1 MNENPKLEPE
11 LLSVLKHDANPR
23 KITSSESSKRCA
35 SMASTV
41 GHRSVEELAAKASP
55 RKDDRLMR
63 VTDLAAEDAADDVL
77 QHNKRRRPS
86 VCLGTLA
93 IERSLALAD
102 TGFRLPACIS
112 LPRSWSGF
120 HLPAS
125 ACIPY
130 PRFSVVSYV
139 TGVGFP
145 GFISVFVLT

>member
-1 MNENPKLEPE
+1 
-11 LLSVLKHDANPR
+11 
-23 KITSSESSKRCA
+23 
-35 SMASTV
+35 
-41 GHRSVEELAAKASP
+41 VEELATRAAP

-86 VCLGTLA
+86 VRLGTLA

-102 TGFRLPACIS
+102 AGFRLPASIS
-112 LPRSWSGF
+112 LRRSWSGF

-125 ACIPY
+125 VCIPY

-139 TGVGFP
+139 TAVGFP

>member
-1 MNENPKLEPE
+1 M
-11 LLSVLKHDANPR
+11 
-23 KITSSESSKRCA
+23 
-35 SMASTV
+35 
-41 GHRSVEELAAKASP
+41 EELATRAAP

-86 VCLGTLA
+86 VRLGTLA

-102 TGFRLPACIS
+102 AGFRLPASIS
-112 LPRSWSGF
+112 LRRSWSGF

-125 ACIPY
+125 VCIPY

-145 GFISVFVLT
+145 GFISFFVLT

>member
-1 MNENPKLEPE
+1 
-11 LLSVLKHDANPR
+11 
-23 KITSSESSKRCA
+23 
-35 SMASTV
+35 MASTV
-41 GHRSVEELAAKASP
+41 GHRSVEELAAKAAP

-63 VTDLAAEDAADDVL
+63 PTDLAAEDAADDVL
-77 QHNKRRRPS
+77 QNNKRRRPS
-86 VCLGTLA
+86 ACLGALA
-93 IERSLALAD
+93 IERSLALDDA
-102 TGFRLPACIS
+102 GFRLPASIS

-125 ACIPY
+125 VCITY

>member
-1 MNENPKLEPE
+1 
-11 LLSVLKHDANPR
+11 
-23 KITSSESSKRCA
+23 
-35 SMASTV
+35 
-41 GHRSVEELAAKASP
+41 VEELAAKAAR
-55 RKDDRLMR
+55 RKNDRLMR
-63 VTDLAAEDAADDVL
+63 QTDLAVEEAAHDVL

-86 VCLGTLA
+86 VCLGALA
-93 IERSLALAD
+93 MERSLALDDA
-102 TGFRLPACIS
+102 GFRLPASIS

-125 ACIPY
+125 VRIPY